1 MQYPVHYVLEKA
13 FTLLVELKRQDSAKS
28 PPSTLSGLFY
38 PPGLPSKLIS
48 SKLFRRQHW
57 CVAVGK
63 VQTMAYRY
71 GFDLIGMNWV
81 ENLSWSLHGPD
92 VAIIRE
98 EEDAMPPV
106 FFWSS
111 SHLDDT
117 SDENVLAA
125 RAGSLKKLFDGAL
138 YLVHGYGFRPE
149 RLGELWDLQGEHRMG
164 FRELTDTK
172 SPFSLAVRAKPLSD
186 TERHA
191 VQEKLIAGSLYA
203 ARTDQ
208 VVRGMLNVLGTH
220 GLTLV
225 SLYSL
230 RDTMKTHGMPEKE
243 QWEVANASKAD
254 WDLFRHT
261 ANNFEVSGADAR
273 HGDLGHNAPPDP
285 MPLERASGLI
295 LEAVRTFISRR
306 IRAAT
311 AHLGPPR

>member
-1 MQYPVHYVLEKA
+1 MMCGHVRIV
-13 FTLLVELKRQDSAKS
+13 R
-28 PPSTLSGLFY
+28 
-38 PPGLPSKLIS
+38 I
-48 SKLFRRQHW
+48 
-57 CVAVGK
+57 
-63 VQTMAYRY
+63 MAYRY
-71 GFDLIGMNWV
+71 GFDLIGVNWV

-92 VAIIRE
+92 VAILRE

-111 SHLDDT
+111 RHLDDAD
-117 SDENVLAA
+117 DESVIAA

-138 YLVHGYGFRPE
+138 YLVHGHGFRPE
-149 RLGELWDLQGEHRMG
+149 RLGELWDLRDEHRMG
-164 FRELTDTK
+164 FKELTDTK
-172 SPFSLAVRAKPLSD
+172 SPFSPAVCARPLSD

-191 VQEKLIAGSLYA
+191 VTEKLIAGSLYA
-203 ARTDQ
+203 SRTDQ

-243 QWEVANASKAD
+243 QWEAAKASKAD
-254 WDLFRHT
+254 WDLFRRT

-285 MPLERASGLI
+285 MPLDRASGLI
-295 LEAVRTFISRR
+295 LEAVRTFIRCR
-306 IRAAT
+306 TRAAT
-311 AHLGPPR
+311 AHFAPSSQSASHRPATGAVPIS